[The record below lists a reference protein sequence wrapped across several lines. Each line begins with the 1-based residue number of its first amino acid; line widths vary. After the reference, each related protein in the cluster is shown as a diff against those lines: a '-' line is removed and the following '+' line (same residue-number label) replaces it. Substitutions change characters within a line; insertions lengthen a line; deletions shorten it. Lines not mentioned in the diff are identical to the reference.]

1 VAAND
6 SKAGEP
12 FVFDAAASAKRAIKN
27 RALGML
33 STLGD
38 KKVEEDLLKRWV
50 WVVWGCFV

>member
-1 VAAND
+1 MAAND